1 MYFPDRGCVHTLLT
15 LYVYATVCTVLLYV
29 RTTTDP
35 TVHMYTVLSS
45 ATRQPP
51 ADTPTVHRLVGDR
64 DVTDDVTLADG
75 YYDAKRKDVA
85 DNIEDD
91 DVGSVVVSDVS
102 DVRDDVRDDADDD
115 VSDDVMEARDGVGG
129 GVDGS
134 LTHRSAPFND
144 VRRRTLSPEF
154 IRVMQSLW
162 PGLEI
167 CAGPRCDDQGQRYR
181 CSACNTSLFHSLASS
196 QGE

>member
-1 MYFPDRGCVHTLLT
+1 
-15 LYVYATVCTVLLYV
+15 
-29 RTTTDP
+29 
-35 TVHMYTVLSS
+35 MYTVLSS

-64 DVTDDVTLADG
+64 DVT
-75 YYDAKRKDVA
+75 
-85 DNIEDD
+85 
-91 DVGSVVVSDVS
+91 
-102 DVRDDVRDDADDD
+102 DD